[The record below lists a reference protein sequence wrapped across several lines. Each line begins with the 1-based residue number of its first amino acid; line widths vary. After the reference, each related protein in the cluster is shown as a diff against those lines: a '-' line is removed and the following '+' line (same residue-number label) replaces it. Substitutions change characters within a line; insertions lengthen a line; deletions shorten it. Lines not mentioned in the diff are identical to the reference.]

1 MRILEIVFLLHT
13 RILEHVRPLS
23 AGTGVTVFQV
33 LPEVIS
39 AIEFYGLVALAE
51 SMNLAQML
59 CTGVPVC
66 RAREFVATVTTDIGR
81 CGKIIGRV
89 EYGLDTCQ
97 PAA

>member
-1 MRILEIVFLLHT
+1 MCILEIAFLLHT
-13 RILEHVRPLS
+13 RNLEHVRPFS
-23 AGTGVTVFQV
+23 GGTGVTVFQV

-66 RAREFVATVTTDIGR
+66 RAREFAATVTTNIGR
-81 CGKIIGRV
+81 CGMNVGWM

-97 PAA
+97 RTA